1 MQSRLSGIA
10 LRYDLSCQ
18 IDHDKSFF
26 CLIRYNIPII
36 KRVSTIPV
44 AADAPTIA
52 AVLSVDFEG
61 IGSDVV
67 VAIQKL

>member
-1 MQSRLSGIA
+1 MVIFPLC
-10 LRYDLSCQ
+10 DLDLPLTFW
-18 IDHDKSFF
+18 INH
-26 CLIRYNIPII
+26 NIWLVLAIC
-36 KRVSTIPV
+36 KKMSTIPV

-67 VAIQKL
+67 VAI

>member
-1 MQSRLSGIA
+1 MQFRLSGIA
-10 LRYDLSCQ
+10 LRYGSVLSNLSRQ
-18 IDHDKSFF
+18 IFF

-67 VAIQKL
+67 VAI